1 MAEDKRENEQEVTPK
16 GAVEVDEKDLDQAA
30 GGMSSGGDLPTES
43 ISLNYSKD
51 GGPGAMPTSS
61 PTASPLNVSKD
72 GGPGALGPIDVPEK
86 I

>member
-1 MAEDKRENEQEVTPK
+1 MTDKKPDNESDAKPV
-16 GAVEVDEKDLDQAA
+16 GAVEVDEKDLDRAA
-30 GGMSSGGDLPTES
+30 GGVSSGGDLPTES

-61 PTASPLNVSKD
+61 PTASPLSVSKD
-72 GGPGALGPIDVPEK
+72 GGPGALGPIEVPEK

>member
-1 MAEDKRENEQEVTPK
+1 MADDQPDKETAVTPK

-30 GGMSSGGDLPTES
+30 GGVSSGGDLPTES

-51 GGPGAMPTSS
+51 GGPGATPTSS
-61 PTASPLNVSKD
+61 PTASPLSVSKD

>member
-1 MAEDKRENEQEVTPK
+1 MTDEKPDHESDAKPE

-30 GGMSSGGDLPTES
+30 GGVSSGGDLPTES

-51 GGPGAMPTSS
+51 GGPGATPTSS
-61 PTASPLNVSKD
+61 PIAAPLNVSKD